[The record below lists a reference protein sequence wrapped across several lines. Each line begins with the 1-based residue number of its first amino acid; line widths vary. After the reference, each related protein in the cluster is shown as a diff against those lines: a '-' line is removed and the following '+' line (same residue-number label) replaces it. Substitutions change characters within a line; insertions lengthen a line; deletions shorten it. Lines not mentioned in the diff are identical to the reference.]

1 MKVPKKLHEFIRQH
15 TVMSVVI
22 REKGASGKEYLGTG
36 VVKKIILARNEPYI
50 TVIFQIDV
58 IDPLD
63 RKCWQSTPK

>member
-1 MKVPKKLHEFIRQH
+1 MKVPKKLHEFIRVH

-22 REKGASGKEYLGTG
+22 NEKGASSKEYLGTG
-36 VVKKIILARNEPYI
+36 VVKKIILSKHESYI

-63 RKCWQSTPK
+63 RKNWQQTPK

>member
-15 TVMSVVI
+15 TVMSIVI
-22 REKGASGKEYLGTG
+22 KENGSSSKEYLGTG
-36 VVKKIILARNEPYI
+36 VVKKIILAKNETYI

-63 RKCWQSTPK
+63 RKNWQ

>member
-22 REKGASGKEYLGTG
+22 KENGASSKEYLGTG
-36 VVKKIILARNEPYI
+36 VVKKIILAKNETYI

-63 RKCWQSTPK
+63 RKNWQ